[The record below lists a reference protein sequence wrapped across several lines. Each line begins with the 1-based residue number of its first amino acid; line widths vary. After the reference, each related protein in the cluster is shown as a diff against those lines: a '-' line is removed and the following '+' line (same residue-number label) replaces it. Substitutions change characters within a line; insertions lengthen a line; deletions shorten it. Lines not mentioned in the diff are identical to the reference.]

1 MVINF
6 VDLSEKYLNFLKI
19 NNCLI
24 FHLRIPNVK
33 LHSLDTKQDGE
44 IVLRL
49 LSNQKQKPIYYREN
63 RPYIVADKIEFEP
76 NQVICEFI
84 YHNFFISLLLLFF
97 FFLNNETSY
106 IQFM

>member
-1 MVINF
+1 MF
-6 VDLSEKYLNFLKI
+6 DLPF
-19 NNCLI
+19 
-24 FHLRIPNVK
+24 FRIPDVK

-76 NQVICEFI
+76 NQVIFDLI
-84 YHNFFISLLLLFF
+84 MHNFYV
-97 FFLNNETSY
+97 FLKMK
-106 IQFM
+106 II